1 VRKKQG
7 GHSLPTAQPH
17 QAEVMARE
25 LEIVCH
31 RAVETAPLAELRR
44 ANTNPAAVAQFVDRV
59 EYVDDIETDFES
71 SFLRDLDSARQADVE
86 CLVWMVLRE
95 NDLDDIAHSA
105 VAVFYSDLFLT
116 ERSFAE
122 LLNRSAVQT
131 VIAPTNCRVVSNVSD
146 ALAAVAELVTN

>member
-1 VRKKQG
+1 HPQRRVRLSAWEYGSGTAESAARTAQMITSPTNSESVRKKQG

-25 LEIVCH
+25 LEIICH

-71 SFLRDLDSARQADVE
+71 SFLRDLDSARQADV
-86 CLVWMVLRE
+86 
-95 NDLDDIAHSA
+95 
-105 VAVFYSDLFLT
+105 
-116 ERSFAE
+116 
-122 LLNRSAVQT
+122 
-131 VIAPTNCRVVSNVSD
+131 
-146 ALAAVAELVTN
+146 